1 MLDYKQS
8 HGNGANSLMEKEKL
22 CGCNS
27 EMLVGF
33 EIFNSRI
40 ELVSLSGVMKGEEKK
55 IVFFHFGPTKCSY
68 RTVCCRCK
76 KILFLQYSLL
86 QM

>member
-40 ELVSLSGVMKGEEKK
+40 ELVSLSGVMKGKEKK
-55 IVFFHFGPTKCSY
+55 NCVLSFWPN
-68 RTVCCRCK
+68 
-76 KILFLQYSLL
+76 
-86 QM
+86 